1 MTAKDIIAYMESLR
15 DEKQREIL
23 MRFFKTGKGE
33 YGEGDEFLGLK
44 VPQTREI
51 VKAAWKD
58 FPLEEVPEQREPSS
72 SLEWPS
78 RDETRRSQVLELLM
92 NRWHEVR
99 LCGFLILV
107 AKFESLATKRLIN
120 DEDAIRARD
129 NILTMYLKYAEQ
141 ANNWDLVDL
150 SVHKILGAW
159 LMLPSSLGD
168 RDYKIALLDSL
179 AKSDNLWKQRMSMV
193 CTWKTTQLGDPFWCL
208 RYAEM
213 HLHHPHDLMHKA
225 VGWMLREL
233 GKRISMDMLRD
244 FLNLHAHEMPRTAL
258 RYAIEKMS
266 EQERQYWMQ
275 RK

>member
-78 RDETRRSQVLELLM
+78 RDETRRSQVPELLM

-266 EQERQYWMQ
+266 EQERQYWLQ
-275 RK
+275 KK

>member
-78 RDETRRSQVLELLM
+78 RDETRRSQVPELLT

-99 LCGFLILV
+99 LCGLLILV

-129 NILTMYLKYAEQ
+129 NILIMYLKYAEQ